1 MAFNMQPTHVIFL
14 TTQLFLNRT
23 HIYMFGFSL
32 CSDNCL
38 EYHVNVH
45 YALFIPLSI
54 QTYCVC
60 ACERPLKWFIE
71 IRRNWLYFVRY
82 TSNIF
87 FIAFYRIFNL
97 NVAKYFTYFPSI
109 NVFRYNKCLYVLTS
123 ATVSLHETITHF
135 SKYHSTQVVYGPKS
149 DWKCHVLFRKYIYYV
164 SVSHASYWGNIK

>member
-32 CSDNCL
+32 CSNNCL
-38 EYHVNVH
+38 AYHVNVH

-60 ACERPLKWFIE
+60 ACERPLKCFVE

-82 TSNIF
+82 TSNIL
-87 FIAFYRIFNL
+87 FIAFYRIDRIWDKPHGKMFNFQYPAML
-97 NVAKYFTYFPSI
+97 QNILPIFLVYMYLYII
-109 NVFRYNKCLYVLTS
+109 NVYMF
-123 ATVSLHETITHF
+123 SLPPPCHF
-135 SKYHSTQVVYGPKS
+135 MRQLLICQSIIR
-149 DWKCHVLFRKYIYYV
+149 RK
-164 SVSHASYWGNIK
+164 